1 MRLSIR
7 LGRLEHFKSLLNGR
21 DGICGETKRRL
32 WYRAGPV
39 SWFGESGEKKL
50 KRGIGGRLW
59 VGYFMSIPHFCHY
72 MVLSCMPKDGCTK
85 CELFLLS

>member
-1 MRLSIR
+1 MRLSIW

-50 KRGIGGRLW
+50 KRDWGAVVGG
-59 VGYFMSIPHFCHY
+59 VFYVNTTF
-72 MVLSCMPKDGCTK
+72 LSLHGV
-85 CELFLLS
+85 ELHA